1 MARFI
6 LVHGAFAGGWCWEPV
21 VGPLEDAGHAV
32 SAPDLPGSGAD
43 DTPVGEVTLDAYAAR
58 VCDELARDSEPAIL
72 VGHSMGG
79 MVITQAAARAP
90 AQICSLVYLAA
101 FLPRDGQSLLDL
113 THLPE
118 GADDQVQA
126 NLTIEGDPAVGVLT
140 PRAQAAALF
149 NCATLRQL
157 DWALERTR
165 PQPLAP
171 FLEPV
176 ALAAP
181 IDPSKRTYIYCTQDH
196 AIPPALQRRMV
207 KESPCAATHELDAD
221 HSPFLS
227 RPAPL
232 ARLLRQI
239 AAELADQADQA

>member
-1 MARFI
+1 MNKNTAEAYSAWQDKEERDRILLEQLPQVRYLARRI
-6 LVHGAFAGGWCWEPV
+6 HERLPRQV
-21 VGPLEDAGHAV
+21 PLEDLVHAGVIGLIDALNKFDRSKHV
-32 SAPDLPGSGAD
+32 QFGS
-43 DTPVGEVTLDAYAAR
+43 YAKFR
-58 VCDELARDSEPAIL
+58 IRGAIL
-72 VGHSMGG
+72 DS
-79 MVITQAAARAP
+79 
-90 AQICSLVYLAA
+90 
-101 FLPRDGQSLLDL
+101 
-113 THLPE
+113 
-118 GADDQVQA
+118 
-126 NLTIEGDPAVGVLT
+126 
-140 PRAQAAALF
+140 
-149 NCATLRQL
+149 LRQL
-157 DWALERTR
+157 DWALARTR

-207 KESPCAATHELDAD
+207 KESPCAATHELDTD